1 MKRKKYRVVAAAL
14 CAAFLMCGIT
24 TTAYAGGGE
33 EWEDG
38 TGGTSWEGLDPV
50 EPTEPPA
57 TPEPEPNPFTPDGQG
72 TMVDNATDQD
82 GKEFFTITT
91 AEEAVF
97 YLVIDRQRETENVY
111 FLNAVTV
118 ADLMA
123 LAEPSPEAV
132 PEPLPEPE
140 PEPTTEPEEPEPEPE
155 KSGGAGTLLLVL
167 AVLAIGG
174 GAGWY
179 FKIYRPKQQAAGP
192 GEDFDEAEEYGED
205 YGGGE
210 YDDLPPWDEDGE
222 ETEGGE

>member
-1 MKRKKYRVVAAAL
+1 MKRKKYRVLAAAL

-38 TGGTSWEGLDPV
+38 TGGPEWEGLDPV

-82 GKEFFTITT
+82 GKEFFTIM
-91 AEEAVF
+91 AADESVF

-179 FKIYRPKQQAAGP
+179 FKIYRPKQQRAAEP
-192 GEDFDEAEEYGED
+192 EEDHADYDEPD
-205 YGGGE
+205 D
-210 YDDLPPWDEDGE
+210 YDDAPPWDVDDED
-222 ETEGGE
+222 EGGDE

>member
-1 MKRKKYRVVAAAL
+1 MKGKKYRVVAAAL
-14 CAAFLMCGIT
+14 CAAFLLCGIT

-38 TGGTSWEGLDPV
+38 TGGPEWEELDPV
-50 EPTEPPA
+50 EPTPA
-57 TPEPEPNPFTPDGQG
+57 PEPEPEPNPFTPDGQG

-82 GKEFFTITT
+82 GKEFFTIM
-91 AEEAVF
+91 AADESVF

-123 LAEPSPEAV
+123 LAEPSPEAL

-140 PEPTTEPEEPEPEPE
+140 PEPATEPEPEPEPE

-167 AVLAIGG
+167 AVLALGG

-179 FKIYRPKQQAAGP
+179 FKIYRPKLQKAAEP
-192 GEDFDEAEEYGED
+192 EED
-205 YGGGE
+205 YGGDPYDGSEDYDGE
-210 YDDLPPWDEDGE
+210 APWDEDDREPE
-222 ETEGGE
+222 E

>member
-1 MKRKKYRVVAAAL
+1 MKLKKYRVVAAAL
-14 CAAFLMCGIT
+14 CAAFLLCGIT

-38 TGGTSWEGLDPV
+38 TGGPEWEGLDPV
-50 EPTEPPA
+50 EPPA
-57 TPEPEPNPFTPDGQG
+57 TPEPEPEPNPFTPDGQG

-82 GKEFFTITT
+82 GKEFFTIM
-91 AEEAVF
+91 AADESVF

-132 PEPLPEPE
+132 PEPLPTTEPDTETAPE
-140 PEPTTEPEEPEPEPE
+140 PEEPEPE

-167 AVLAIGG
+167 AVLGIGG

-179 FKIYRPKQQAAGP
+179 FKIYRPKQQQAAGP
-192 GEDFDEAEEYGED
+192 GEDFDEAGEYGED

-210 YDDLPPWDEDGE
+210 YDDLPPWDEE

>member
-1 MKRKKYRVVAAAL
+1 MKLKKYRVIAAAL

-33 EWEDG
+33 EWE
-38 TGGTSWEGLDPV
+38 GLDPV
-50 EPTEPPA
+50 EPTEPPV
-57 TPEPEPNPFTPDGQG
+57 TEPNPFTPDGQG

-82 GKEFFTITT
+82 GKEFFTIM
-91 AEEAVF
+91 AADESVF

-123 LAEPSPEAV
+123 LAEPSPEIV
-132 PEPLPEPE
+132 PEPLP
-140 PEPTTEPEEPEPEPE
+140 TTEPETETDPEPEEPEPE

-167 AVLAIGG
+167 AVLGIGG

-179 FKIYRPKQQAAGP
+179 FKIYRPKQQQAAGP
-192 GEDFDEAEEYGED
+192 GEDFDEAEEYGGD
-205 YGGGE
+205 YDGGE
-210 YDDLPPWDEDGE
+210 YDDLPPWDEEE
-222 ETEGGE
+222 ETEGGA

>member
-1 MKRKKYRVVAAAL
+1 MKLKKYRVVAAAL
-14 CAAFLMCGIT
+14 CAAFLLCGIT

-82 GKEFFTITT
+82 GKEFFTIM
-91 AEEAVF
+91 AADESVF

-140 PEPTTEPEEPEPEPE
+140 PEPATEPKPEPEPE

-167 AVLAIGG
+167 AVLALGG

-179 FKIYRPKQQAAGP
+179 FKIYRPKQQAAAP

-210 YDDLPPWDEDGE
+210 YDDLPPWDEEEEKEDGE
-222 ETEGGE
+222 

>member
-1 MKRKKYRVVAAAL
+1 MKGKKYRVVAAAL
-14 CAAFLMCGIT
+14 CAAFLLCGIT

-38 TGGTSWEGLDPV
+38 TGGPEWEGLAPV
-50 EPTEPPA
+50 EPTPM
-57 TPEPEPNPFTPDGQG
+57 PEPEPNPFTPDGQG

-82 GKEFFTITT
+82 GKEFFTIM
-91 AEEAVF
+91 AADESVF

-140 PEPTTEPEEPEPEPE
+140 PEPATEPEPE

-167 AVLAIGG
+167 AVLALGG

-179 FKIYRPKQQAAGP
+179 FKIYRPKQQAAAP
-192 GEDFDEAEEYGED
+192 GEDFDEAGEYGED

-210 YDDLPPWDEDGE
+210 YDDLPPWDEEEEKEDGE
-222 ETEGGE
+222 

>member
-1 MKRKKYRVVAAAL
+1 MKLKKYRVVAAAL
-14 CAAFLMCGIT
+14 CAAFLLCGIT

-38 TGGTSWEGLDPV
+38 TGGPEWEGLAPV
-50 EPTEPPA
+50 EPTPA
-57 TPEPEPNPFTPDGQG
+57 PEPEPEPNPFTPDGQG

-82 GKEFFTITT
+82 GKEFFTIM
-91 AEEAVF
+91 AADESVF

-140 PEPTTEPEEPEPEPE
+140 PEPATEPEPEPEPE

-167 AVLAIGG
+167 AVLALGG

-179 FKIYRPKQQAAGP
+179 FKIYRPKQQAAAPRRDAPDRG
-192 GEDFDEAEEYGED
+192 DR
-205 YGGGE
+205 
-210 YDDLPPWDEDGE
+210 
-222 ETEGGE
+222 

>member
-1 MKRKKYRVVAAAL
+1 MKLKKYRVLAAAL

-38 TGGTSWEGLDPV
+38 TQWEGLDPV

-82 GKEFFTITT
+82 GKEFFTIM
-91 AEEAVF
+91 AADESVF

-123 LAEPSPEAV
+123 LAGPSPEAV
-132 PEPLPEPE
+132 PEPLPEPY
-140 PEPTTEPEEPEPEPE
+140 PEPTSEPEEPEPEPE
-155 KSGGAGTLLLVL
+155 KSGGAGTLLAVL
-167 AVLAIGG
+167 AVLALGG

-179 FKIYRPKQQAAGP
+179 FKIYRPKQQAAAP

>member
-1 MKRKKYRVVAAAL
+1 MKLKKYRVLAAAL

-38 TGGTSWEGLDPV
+38 TGGPEWEGLDPV

-82 GKEFFTITT
+82 GKEFFTIM
-91 AEEAVF
+91 AADESVF

-123 LAEPSPEAV
+123 LAEQNPEPEAPPPV
-132 PEPLPEPE
+132 TEPAPPETEPAPGPEPE
-140 PEPTTEPEEPEPEPE
+140 PQ
-155 KSGGAGTLLLVL
+155 KSGGAGMLLAVL
-167 AVLAIGG
+167 AVLALGG

-179 FKIYRPKQQAAGP
+179 FKIYRPKQQKAAEP
-192 GEDFDEAEEYGED
+192 EED
-205 YGGGE
+205 YSE
-210 YDDLPPWDEDGE
+210 YDEPDDYDDAPPWDVDEEDN
-222 ETEGGE
+222 EGGDE

>member
-1 MKRKKYRVVAAAL
+1 
-14 CAAFLMCGIT
+14 
-24 TTAYAGGGE
+24 
-33 EWEDG
+33 
-38 TGGTSWEGLDPV
+38 V

-72 TMVDNATDQD
+72 TMVDNAIDQD
-82 GKEFFTITT
+82 GKEFFTIM
-91 AEEAVF
+91 AADESVF

-155 KSGGAGTLLLVL
+155 KSGGGGDAPAG
-167 AVLAIGG
+167 AC
-174 GAGWY
+174 GAGP
-179 FKIYRPKQQAAGP
+179 RRRGRVVLQ
-192 GEDFDEAEEYGED
+192 
-205 YGGGE
+205 
-210 YDDLPPWDEDGE
+210 DLPP
-222 ETEGGE
+222 ETAGRRARRGL

>member
-1 MKRKKYRVVAAAL
+1 MKVKKYRVVAAAL

-57 TPEPEPNPFTPDGQG
+57 TPESEPNPFTPDGQG

-82 GKEFFTITT
+82 GKEFFTIM
-91 AEEAVF
+91 AADESVF

-155 KSGGAGTLLLVL
+155 KSGGAGTLLAVL
-167 AVLAIGG
+167 AVLALGG

-179 FKIYRPKQQAAGP
+179 FKIYRPKQQAAAP

-205 YGGGE
+205 YGGE
-210 YDDLPPWDEDGE
+210 YEDLPPWDEDGE